1 MSPKPI
7 RVLQIIGIVAGGG
20 VESVVINYYKHINR
34 EKVQFDFIVHNNNII
49 DITRIIEPLGG
60 KVYKVPSYSKNI
72 IGFMLGVYR
81 VVKQQNYQIV
91 HCHMTTLGIFS
102 LLPAWLAGAHIRILH
117 GHSTTVRHE
126 LKRNIMK
133 EILKPF
139 SVFIA
144 NHYFAC
150 GRLVARWL
158 YGTEKGVSIVNNAVD
173 VDHFQYNEL
182 YRQEL
187 RQELRLEN
195 KFIIGHIGR
204 FMYQKNHKFLIQ
216 VFYQLIKYIPSA
228 HLVLVGDGPLRVSIL
243 KEIESL
249 GIGKYVTY
257 LGIRDDV
264 YRLYSLFDVFYLPSW
279 YEGLAVVAV
288 ESQAANLPL
297 LMSNYVTDEAI
308 LDNSLV
314 KKLAITEESIYEWIV
329 ETQRIFNYRNKRKG
343 FNNVLNEQGYNINIE
358 AKRLEKIY
366 QQFDKE

>member
-1 MSPKPI
+1 MSKKPI
-7 RVLQIIGIVAGGG
+7 RVLQIIGIVAAGG

-34 EKVQFDFIVHNNNII
+34 DNVQFDFIVHDNNII
-49 DITRIIEPLGG
+49 DITETIESLGG

-72 IGFMLGVYR
+72 VGFMLGVYR
-81 VVKQQNYQIV
+81 VVKQRHYQIV

-173 VDHFQYNEL
+173 VDRFQYNEF

-216 VFYQLIKYIPSA
+216 IFYRLIKHIPSA

-249 GIGKYVTY
+249 GLENHVTY

-264 YRLYSLFDVFYLPSW
+264 YRLYSFFDVFFLPSW

-308 LDNSLV
+308 IDNSLV
-314 KKLAITEESIYEWIV
+314 KRLAITEESIDEWIA
-329 ETQRIFNYRNKRKG
+329 ETQRIFYCQNKREGINK
-343 FNNVLNEQGYNINIE
+343 FINEQGYNINIE
-358 AKRLEKIY
+358 AKRLEEIY
-366 QQFDKE
+366 QQYNKV